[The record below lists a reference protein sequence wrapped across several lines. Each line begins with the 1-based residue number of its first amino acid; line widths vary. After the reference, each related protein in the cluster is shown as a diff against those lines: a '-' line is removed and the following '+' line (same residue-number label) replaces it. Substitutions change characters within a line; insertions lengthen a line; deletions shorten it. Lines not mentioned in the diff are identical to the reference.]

1 MESTDSSTSIPSRN
15 QGRKDTATHA
25 ARQQALERLRRD
37 LEGPFDLS
45 IDRKPETQYYHMQTQ
60 FIHIGFDGKRTGVE
74 TYLLRLSCIPAAISG
89 KTLDEYTCREFG
101 VQLGNDSVATLPA
114 LRLFTYQFDYTSG
127 VGGKGPMFGIPQE
140 PFEGLKDD
148 RGNQLAPDICYATYN
163 NFVDFH
169 ALSDVFPRPL
179 KFIKGIEELK
189 SVGDRIVYPGAF
201 TEAPVSLK
209 GVVRP
214 GSVFRNGE
222 LALEL
227 KGVSLVDDRPCA
239 LVNYDSGESTLR
251 MAFIQ
256 GKSEDLVTEG
266 GSEYTGD
273 LYIDLESG
281 WVRRVT
287 LNESVVTQSHT
298 ARRPNQVPSYTVRH
312 ILLRLISQQ
321 DFEKPISILS

>member
-1 MESTDSSTSIPSRN
+1 MEPTDSSTSIPSQN
-15 QGRKDTATHA
+15 QGRKNTAA
-25 ARQQALERLRRD
+25 QAVSQQALERLRRD
-37 LEGPFDLS
+37 LEGPIDLS
-45 IDRKPETQYYHMQTQ
+45 IDRKSETQYYHMQTQ
-60 FIHIGFDGKRTGVE
+60 FVRIGFDGERTGIE
-74 TYLLRLSCIPAAISG
+74 TYLLRLRCIPAALSG
-89 KTLDEYTCREFG
+89 KNLDEYTCREFG
-101 VQLGNDSVATLPA
+101 VQLGEDSLATLPA
-114 LRLFTYQFDYTSG
+114 LRLFTYQFDYRSG

-140 PFEGLKDD
+140 PFEGLKDH
-148 RGNQLAPDICYATYN
+148 RGNQLAPNICYATYN
-163 NFVDFH
+163 SFVDFH
-169 ALSDVFPRPL
+169 ALSDVLPRPL
-179 KFIKGIEELK
+179 KHIKGIEELK
-189 SVGDRIVYPGAF
+189 SIGDRIVYPGAF
-201 TEAPVSLK
+201 AEAPVSLK

-227 KGVSLVDDRPCA
+227 KGISLVDNRPCA

-256 GKSEDLVTEG
+256 GKSEDVVMEG
-266 GSEYTGD
+266 GSEYAGD

-287 LNESVVTQSHT
+287 LNEFVVTQSNT
-298 ARRPNQVPSYTVRH
+298 ASQPNKIPGYTVRH

>member
-1 MESTDSSTSIPSRN
+1 MEPTSSSTSISPRN
-15 QGRKDTATHA
+15 QGTKRTAPQEQ
-25 ARQQALERLRRD
+25 RQQSLERLRQD

-45 IDRKPETQYYHMQTQ
+45 IDRAPLTQYFHMQTR

-74 TYLLRLSCIPAAISG
+74 TYLVRLRCTPAAISG
-89 KTLDEYTCREFG
+89 KKLDEYSCREFG
-101 VQLGNDSVATLPA
+101 VQLGGETLATLPA
-114 LRLFTYQFDYTSG
+114 LRSFTYEFDYMSG

-148 RGNQLAPDICYATYN
+148 RGNRLAPDICYATYN

-179 KFIKGIEELK
+179 KYIKGIEQLK
-189 SVGDRIVYPGAF
+189 SVGDRIVHPGAF
-201 TEAPVSLK
+201 TEAPVSLR

-214 GSVFRNGE
+214 SSVFRNGE

-227 KGVSLVDDRPCA
+227 KGISLVDDRPCA

-256 GKSEDLVTEG
+256 GKGEDMVMEG

-281 WVRRVT
+281 WVRKVT
-287 LNESVVTQSHT
+287 LNESVVTQTNT
-298 ARRPNQVPSYTVRH
+298 AGRPNKIPGYTVRH
-312 ILLRLISQQ
+312 ILLRLMSQGE
-321 DFEKPISILS
+321 FEKPISILS